1 MSPVS
6 GVKGEVP
13 ELEEVV
19 QSSFPPALRGWVK
32 PHSAMKIP
40 FLSMK
45 HSPLPVLKEESQY
58 SWASP
63 KCLTHW
69 LKNFDTTG

>member
-1 MSPVS
+1 MQKESGATDQEGRGIGTIVCVSVS

-13 ELEEVV
+13 ELEEVG

-32 PHSAMKIP
+32 PHSAMEIP

-45 HSPLPVLKEESQY
+45 HSLPILKE
-58 SWASP
+58 
-63 KCLTHW
+63 
-69 LKNFDTTG
+69 

>member
-13 ELEEVV
+13 ELEEVG

-32 PHSAMKIP
+32 PHSAMEIP

-45 HSPLPVLKEESQY
+45 HSPLPILKE
-58 SWASP
+58 
-63 KCLTHW
+63 
-69 LKNFDTTG
+69 